1 MTGTATSFFGKL
13 RATGELFAMR
23 AIDDM
28 QYFLSWCEERLFAD
42 GGLAMQQNRAEC
54 QQALE

>member
-1 MTGTATSFFGKL
+1 
-13 RATGELFAMR
+13 MR

-54 QQALE
+54 QQALTVTK